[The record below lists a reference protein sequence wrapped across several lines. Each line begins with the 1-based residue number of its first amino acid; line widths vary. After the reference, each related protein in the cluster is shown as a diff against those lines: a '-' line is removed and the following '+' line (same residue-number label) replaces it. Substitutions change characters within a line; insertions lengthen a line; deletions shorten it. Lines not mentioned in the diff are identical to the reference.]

1 MLDRRRRA
9 SDFVGTGDR
18 GKVVGGS
25 FCRDSPNLSL
35 VTSRI
40 DVVEGYLPSLDV
52 LGELDNLVSS
62 SCDVSSACL
71 AIDDD

>member
-1 MLDRRRRA
+1 MLDKRRRA
-9 SDFVGTGDR
+9 SDFVGTGDS

-25 FCRDSPNLSL
+25 FCKDSPNLSL

-40 DVVEGYLPSLDV
+40 DVEVGYLPRLDV
-52 LGELDNLVSS
+52 LGELDNLVTS

-71 AIDDD
+71 AIYDD